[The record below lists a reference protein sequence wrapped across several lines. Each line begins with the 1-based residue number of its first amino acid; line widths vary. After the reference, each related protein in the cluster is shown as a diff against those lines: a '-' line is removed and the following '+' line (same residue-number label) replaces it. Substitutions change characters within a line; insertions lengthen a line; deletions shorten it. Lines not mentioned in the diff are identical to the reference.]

1 MSGTRDHSRNS
12 WGKPNKSMEI
22 PSQKR
27 IWSHLEEW
35 FRSKN
40 WRPFPFQQKVWETYL
55 AGRSGL
61 VHAAT
66 GTGKT
71 MAVWLG
77 PVMEAWLEQQTTPHP
92 GKGLQV
98 LWITPLRALAGDTTE
113 ALQASAEQLGVPWRV
128 QLRTSDVGSSVKA
141 KQRKDVPE
149 ALVTTPESL
158 TILLTY
164 EEFRSQLESLR
175 CVVVDEWHELFGTK
189 RGVQAEL
196 ALARLRTLKPNIKI
210 WGISATLG
218 NLEQALETLVGP
230 SLAKDGLVIQGDLSK
245 QTSIESLV
253 PNQIERFPW
262 AGHSGGTMVAEVVG
276 MIDQARNTLVFT
288 NTRSQT
294 EVWYQALL
302 KARPDWAGL
311 LAIHHGS
318 LDTSVRQ
325 WVEGRLRAGD
335 LKAVVCTSS
344 LDLGVDYPMVEQ
356 VIQIGSPKGVARLI
370 QRAGRSGHRPGLP
383 SRLTFVPTHALEL
396 VELAAARRAMEM
408 KQIEG
413 KSPENKPLDVL
424 VQHAV
429 TCGIESHYDPSEL
442 LREVRSTSAYESLS
456 DSEWQW
462 VLRFC
467 TQGGE
472 SLQAYPEFHRLQYV
486 DERYCVDD
494 KRVIRQHRMSIGTI
508 TSDAEVQVQYL
519 KGGRLGSV
527 EETFVARLKPGDRFL
542 LAGKLLELV
551 KVKDNTAFV
560 KKARGNP
567 TAVPRWLG
575 GRMPL
580 SSELSA
586 AMRLEIANAARGCFN
601 GREMETVKPLLDLQ
615 AKWSH
620 LPREDELL
628 IEQVEFKKRHLLFFY
643 PLEGRLVHEGLAAL
657 LALRLSR
664 IQPIT
669 FSLAVNDYGLLL
681 ESVEP
686 APLDKADFGKL
697 FSLEYLENDIAES
710 LNSTEMAKRHFR
722 EIARIAGMIHSGFPG
737 RSKTMRYLQA
747 SSNLF
752 FDVFAQFE
760 PDSLLLQQS
769 RREAMEKQLELKRL
783 EATLA
788 RLERQS
794 LVIKYPS
801 KPTPL
806 AFPLIVERMRERLSS
821 ETLAERV
828 MKMQQQLELAANN

>member
-1 MSGTRDHSRNS
+1 
-12 WGKPNKSMEI
+12 
-22 PSQKR
+22 
-27 IWSHLEEW
+27 
-35 FRSKN
+35 
-40 WRPFPFQQKVWETYL
+40 
-55 AGRSGL
+55 
-61 VHAAT
+61 
-66 GTGKT
+66 
-71 MAVWLG
+71 
-77 PVMEAWLEQQTTPHP
+77 
-92 GKGLQV
+92 
-98 LWITPLRALAGDTTE
+98 
-113 ALQASAEQLGVPWRV
+113 
-128 QLRTSDVGSSVKA
+128 
-141 KQRKDVPE
+141 
-149 ALVTTPESL
+149 
-158 TILLTY
+158 
-164 EEFRSQLESLR
+164 
-175 CVVVDEWHELFGTK
+175 
-189 RGVQAEL
+189 
-196 ALARLRTLKPNIKI
+196 
-210 WGISATLG
+210 
-218 NLEQALETLVGP
+218 
-230 SLAKDGLVIQGDLSK
+230 
-245 QTSIESLV
+245 
-253 PNQIERFPW
+253 
-262 AGHSGGTMVAEVVG
+262 MVAEVVG

-429 TCGIESHYDPSEL
+429 TCGIESHYDPGEL

-472 SLQAYPEFHRLQYV
+472 SLQAYPEFHRLRYV

-494 KRVIRQHRMSIGTI
+494 KRVMRQHRMSIGTI

-783 EATLA
+783 EATLV

>member
-1 MSGTRDHSRNS
+1 
-12 WGKPNKSMEI
+12 
-22 PSQKR
+22 
-27 IWSHLEEW
+27 
-35 FRSKN
+35 
-40 WRPFPFQQKVWETYL
+40 
-55 AGRSGL
+55 
-61 VHAAT
+61 
-66 GTGKT
+66 

-77 PVMEAWLEQQTTPHP
+77 PVMEAWLEQQAAPQP
-92 GKGLQV
+92 CKGLQL

-128 QLRTSDVGSSVKA
+128 QLRTSDVGSSIKA

-164 EEFRSQLESLR
+164 EEFRSQLQSLR

-262 AGHSGGTMVAEVVG
+262 AGHSGGAMVAEVVG

-429 TCGIESHYDPSEL
+429 TCGIESHYDANEL
-442 LREVRSTSAYESLS
+442 LSEVRSTSAYESLS

-472 SLQAYPEFHRLQYV
+472 SLQAYPEFHRLRYV
-486 DERYCVDD
+486 DEKYCVDD
-494 KRVIRQHRMSIGTI
+494 KRVMRQHRMSIGTI

-586 AMRLEIANAARGCFN
+586 AMRLEIANAARGCFD

-783 EATLA
+783 EGTLA

-828 MKMQQQLELAANN
+828 MKMQQQLELAADK